1 MHAYTVEPLYVPCDQ
16 EMIAA
21 DFYIPKTN
29 NKSAVIIMAHGFAGL
44 CQFKLIQYAQR
55 FAQAGYAVI
64 LFDYRYWG
72 GSTGKPREMIS
83 INYQLS
89 TINYQLST
97 INYQLSTINYQL
109 EDWKTMIQYA
119 STCKFID
126 NRRIVLWGTSLS
138 GGYALSLASELKNIQ
153 AIMVQIPYVDGA
165 ETAKLY
171 PLQRYP
177 QALKLSSQDYMGS
190 KMGLNPKRLPVVDQ
204 YKLCFMPTAD
214 SYYGYLSIVNP
225 DYYWSGEVPAR
236 VFFNLMRYR
245 PIQLVR
251 QINIPVLFIAAQHD
265 SLIPI
270 ESSREAATNIA
281 PFVSYHEWDMK
292 HFDIYHGS
300 WFEKA
305 VTTQLEF
312 LHQHIG
318 VM

>member
-44 CQFKLIQYAQR
+44 RQFKLIQYAQR

-83 INYQLS
+83 INS
-89 TINYQLST
+89 
-97 INYQLSTINYQL
+97 QL

-153 AIMVQIPYVDGA
+153 VIMVQIPYVDGA

>member
-44 CQFKLIQYAQR
+44 RQFKLIQYAQR

-83 INYQLS
+83 INS
-89 TINYQLST
+89 
-97 INYQLSTINYQL
+97 QL

-214 SYYGYLSIVNP
+214 SYYGCLSIVNP

>member
-44 CQFKLIQYAQR
+44 RQFKLIQYAQR

-83 INYQLS
+83 
-89 TINYQLST
+89 

>member
-44 CQFKLIQYAQR
+44 RQFKLIQYAQR

-83 INYQLS
+83 INS
-89 TINYQLST
+89 
-97 INYQLSTINYQL
+97 QL

-292 HFDIYHGS
+292 HFDIHHGS